1 MAMSALQGGPGL
13 PVFLPAVY
21 KYIISKDNFSPA
33 ALTSEDIPD
42 CGVKSLIREVSVEPH
57 LRIIGKIYL
66 QRK

>member
-33 ALTSEDIPD
+33 AQTSEDIS
-42 CGVKSLIREVSVEPH
+42 SLSLEKFVY
-57 LRIIGKIYL
+57 IIL
-66 QRK
+66 LCQPT

>member
-21 KYIISKDNFSPA
+21 KYIISNDNFSPA

-42 CGVKSLIREVSVEPH
+42 CGVKSLIREVCT
-57 LRIIGKIYL
+57 
-66 QRK
+66 